1 MSSEFKLNDQT
12 NIALPIKNIVA
23 IVSAIV
29 VAVWTYFGIVERLNR
44 LETNEKLMAQDLLKK
59 ADQTPKNQE
68 LFMLIEYQAKTI
80 DEIKSYFSPKMLIIY
95 FSFILAQVI
104 TVSYYIAQQEA
115 KIEAIMKKL
124 EKK

>member
-1 MSSEFKLNDQT
+1 MDQDRVT
-12 NIALPIKNIVA
+12 FRLLENVHRVVLDHGDEIAI
-23 IVSAIV
+23 
-29 VAVWTYFGIVERLNR
+29 
-44 LETNEKLMAQDLLKK
+44 LK
-59 ADQTPKNQE
+59 
-68 LFMLIEYQAKTI
+68 KTI

>member
-1 MSSEFKLNDQT
+1 MDQDRVT
-12 NIALPIKNIVA
+12 FRLLENVHRVVLDHGDE
-23 IVSAIV
+23 IV
-29 VAVWTYFGIVERLNR
+29 V
-44 LETNEKLMAQDLLKK
+44 LK
-59 ADQTPKNQE
+59 
-68 LFMLIEYQAKTI
+68 KTI
-80 DEIKSYFSPKMLIIY
+80 DDIKSYFSPKMLIIY

>member
-1 MSSEFKLNDQT
+1 M
-12 NIALPIKNIVA
+12 
-23 IVSAIV
+23 
-29 VAVWTYFGIVERLNR
+29 
-44 LETNEKLMAQDLLKK
+44 
-59 ADQTPKNQE
+59 NQE
-68 LFMLIEYQAKTI
+68 RVTFRLLENVHRVVLDHGDEISALKKTI

-95 FSFILAQVI
+95 FSFILAQVV